1 MSSSESGG
9 NLRAKG
15 PGLVR
20 RKAVSVEAG
29 SPVTFSPLSEDR
41 GLPLVV
47 RPAGND
53 VELVAWA
60 KGSRELIEASLLRHG
75 GILFR
80 GFNVTA
86 AAALDAFV
94 KVVSTQAAAYREP
107 TSPRTHVAGNI
118 YTSTDYPAGER
129 IQLHNENSYSQSWPL
144 RLFFCCAAPAE
155 RGGATPIADSRRVYE
170 RLEPRVR
177 ERFIQKQ
184 VMYVRNFGD
193 GLGIP
198 WQSVFQLDDRAE
210 VEEYCRRR
218 GIEAVWKDE
227 NRLRIRYVRPAA
239 LAHPRTGETVWFNH
253 VLLFHIGTREPAV
266 REALLATFA
275 EDDLPYNVMY
285 GDGSRIEA
293 DDLAAVR
300 AAYEQE
306 TVSFDWQTG
315 DVLMLDNM
323 LAAHGREPFVG
334 SQRRILVSMADPVTP
349 PAADVE
355 TGVV

>member
-9 NLRAKG
+9 GLRAKG
-15 PGLVR
+15 PGRVR
-20 RKAVSVEAG
+20 RQAVSVGAD
-29 SPVTFSPLSEDR
+29 SPVTFSRLREDD

-47 RPAGND
+47 RPAADD

-60 KGSRELIEASLLRHG
+60 KGSRELIEDSLLRHG

-94 KVVSTQAAAYREP
+94 RVVSTEAAAYQEP
-107 TSPRTHVAGNI
+107 TSPRTHVAGNT
-118 YTSTDYPAGER
+118 YTSTDYPPGER
-129 IQLHNENSYSQSWPL
+129 ILLHNENSYSASWPL
-144 RLFFCCAAPAE
+144 RLFFCCVTPAE
-155 RGGATPIADSRRVYE
+155 QGGATPIADSRRIYR

-177 ERFIQKQ
+177 DRFIRKQ

-193 GLGIP
+193 GLAIP
-198 WQSVFQLDDRAE
+198 WQAVFNIGDRAQ
-210 VEEYCRRR
+210 VDEYCRRR

-227 NRLRIRYVRPAA
+227 NRLRIRYVRPAVA
-239 LAHPRTGETVWFNH
+239 AHPRTREAVWFNH
-253 VLLFHIGTREPAV
+253 VLLFHVGAREPAV

-275 EDDLPYNVMY
+275 EDDLPYNVFY
-285 GDGSRIEA
+285 GDGSRIE
-293 DDLAAVR
+293 DDELEAVR

-306 TVSFDWQTG
+306 TVSFDWQPG

-349 PAADVE
+349 AATDVQ
-355 TGVV
+355 TGVA

>member
-15 PGLVR
+15 PGSIR

-29 SPVTFSPLSEDR
+29 SPVTFSRLGEDQS
-41 GLPLVV
+41 LPLVI
-47 RPAGND
+47 RPAGDD

-60 KGSRELIEASLLRHG
+60 KVSRELIEGSLVRHG

-80 GFNVTA
+80 GFNITA

-94 KVVSTQAAAYREP
+94 RVVSAQAADYQEP

-118 YTSTDYPAGER
+118 YTSTDYPPGER
-129 IQLHNENSYSQSWPL
+129 ILLHNENSYSASWPL
-144 RLFFCCAAPAE
+144 RLFFCCVTPAGQ
-155 RGGATPIADSRRVYE
+155 GGATPIADSRRVYG

-193 GLGIP
+193 GFAIP
-198 WQSVFQLDDRAE
+198 WQAVFNISDRAE
-210 VEEYCRRR
+210 VDRYCRRR

-227 NRLRIRYVRPAA
+227 NRLRIRYVRPAVA
-239 LAHPRTGETVWFNH
+239 AHPRTRETVWFNH
-253 VLLFHIGTREPAV
+253 VLLFHIGMREPAV

-275 EDDLPYNVMY
+275 EDDLPYNVFY

-306 TVSFDWQTG
+306 TVSFDWQSG

-349 PAADVE
+349 PATDVQP
-355 TGVV
+355 GVV